1 MWIRHSLEWGVV
13 GAGVTLLTCASNP
26 RPSITILSKVLPPPL
41 WVTIY
46 TIFLHRVHHHLEL
59 CSCFFGDCL
68 SPLGEYKCH
77 EGSDTVSTSSDIC
90 WLDEWRPS
98 PSIQCKLWPYPIT
111 IHKALVPPSACL
123 WCFLCLEDS
132 HLSPHIHYTH
142 SSPSE
147 PLFRLLSPV
156 LMPQSFL
163 PLSHAILASYVSHTH
178 LTPVLQICSD

>member
-77 EGSDTVSTSSDIC
+77 EGSDTTV
-90 WLDEWRPS
+90 LNLQ
-98 PSIQCKLWPYPIT
+98 IQVLKYLFLIKGKG
-111 IHKALVPPSACL
+111 KALNFHMRQPP
-123 WCFLCLEDS
+123 F
-132 HLSPHIHYTH
+132 
-142 SSPSE
+142 
-147 PLFRLLSPV
+147 
-156 LMPQSFL
+156 SF
-163 PLSHAILASYVSHTH
+163 YV
-178 LTPVLQICSD
+178 